1 MTSVIGL
8 PFSSVPVIVK
18 LSKLSSAAEVIVI
31 GCAEARSATP
41 DADNSPSIASAPVV
55 PLA

>member
-18 LSKLSSAAEVIVI
+18 LSKLSSGAEVIVI
-31 GCAEARSATP
+31 DCAEARSATP
-41 DADNSPSIASAPVV
+41 EADNNPSIASAPVV